1 MAGAG
6 VTEKVFSEAEV
17 RKIAIRI
24 EGAEKA
30 DVNECVGSWE
40 EEMEVKTI
48 TKKCRGV
55 ISKSRTRG
63 TGNGTI
69 KATMHVQQDLF
80 ADMRGMQQE
89 ELKDGII
96 AYGTKSLHPKF
107 CITALVL
114 DEDDNKKY
122 KAYPNCTIQS
132 AMSRKVENGGE
143 EIVES
148 DMEIKVMPDENGYG
162 LYEAV
167 ESDLTDETLK
177 KDWLESFK
185 PEMAVATTA

>member
-1 MAGAG
+1 MAGI
-6 VTEKVFSEAEV
+6 TESVFSEAEV

-24 EGAEKA
+24 EGAEEA

-55 ISKSRTRG
+55 VSKSRTRG

-107 CITALVL
+107 CVTVLVL

-148 DMEIKVMPDENGYG
+148 EMEIKVMPDKNGYG

-167 ESDLTDETLK
+167 ESDMTDEALK

-185 PEMAVATTA
+185 PEMAVAVEA